1 MNKNVIRLKNI
12 YNELLGMSFKQYI
25 GQIKT
30 DVEGLTI
37 SLIESINDEIMSDIF
52 IINGKKPWSI
62 GYNSY
67 KWKGIKR
74 YLEKDQFNDG
84 NLSEGYGFRIDERII
99 EYPWL
104 LSRLSKT
111 EGTLLDAGSILNYET
126 ILSCSPLLNKKI
138 FISTLA
144 PERKCYWRRGV
155 SYIFEDLRN
164 CCYRD
169 NFFDCVVCI
178 STLEHIG
185 LDNTML
191 YTNDPSKKEN
201 ENCSHLSAVKDF
213 HRILKPGGTLFITT
227 PYGQYMNHGWF
238 QVFDEEMVN
247 TIINTFNPSSYL
259 ETHFRYLPQG
269 WQKSS
274 RILSKDATFFD
285 IHSQKNY
292 NRDFAACSRAIVCLE
307 MIK

>member
-1 MNKNVIRLKNI
+1 M
-12 YNELLGMSFKQYI
+12 
-25 GQIKT
+25 
-30 DVEGLTI
+30 
-37 SLIESINDEIMSDIF
+37 SLIGSIKNEILNDLF

-67 KWKGIKR
+67 KWKVITK
-74 YLEKDQFNDG
+74 YLSQDQFKDG
-84 NLSEGYGFRIDERII
+84 NLFEGYGFRIDERII

-104 LSRLSKT
+104 FSRLSNEK
-111 EGTLLDAGSILNYET
+111 GVLFDAGSTLNFELILNQPS
-126 ILSCSPLLNKKI
+126 LQQKKI

-144 PERKCYWRRGV
+144 PERNCYWRRGI

-164 CCYRD
+164 CCCRD
-169 NFFDCVVCI
+169 NFFDWIVCI

-201 ENCSHLSAVKDF
+201 ENCSHLSAIKDY

-227 PYGQYMNHGWF
+227 PYGQYKNHRWF
-238 QVFDEEMVN
+238 QVFDEEMID
-247 TIINTFNPSSYL
+247 TLIDTFNPSSYL

-269 WQKSS
+269 WEKSS
-274 RILSKDATFFD
+274 RILSKNATCFD
-285 IHSQKNY
+285 IHSQKKY
-292 NRDFAACSRAIVCLE
+292 DRDFAAFSRAIVCLE